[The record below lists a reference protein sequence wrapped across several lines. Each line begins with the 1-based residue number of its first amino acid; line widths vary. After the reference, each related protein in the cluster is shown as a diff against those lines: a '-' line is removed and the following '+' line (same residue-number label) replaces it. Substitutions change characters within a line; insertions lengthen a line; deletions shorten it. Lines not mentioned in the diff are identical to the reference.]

1 MEKKE
6 QVEQAKQAKEINLKL
21 MVKTVLNNKRD
32 FARVLAIAFVVA
44 CGIILC
50 VPRYYKCNVMLAPE
64 LSNMMGMGSELST
77 LMSAFG
83 VNMNT
88 GTYFDAIYPEFYP
101 DLMQSRDF
109 QTSLFNVRVKN
120 LEGDIETDYY
130 TYLKKYQKAPWWVY
144 PKRWIGGIIK
154 KFQKKEKEYSDGKG
168 GLNPFALS
176 REQSDIADIIGSKI
190 SCSVDAKNYMITI
203 SVEDQDK
210 LICATLADTVR
221 VKLQHYI
228 TQYRTNK
235 ARVDMEYYK
244 ALMED
249 AKKEYEEA
257 RKKYAKYSD
266 ANNEV
271 ILASLSTELEDKSND
286 MQLKFNTYSAMSAQ
300 YDAAKAKV
308 QERTPAFT
316 IVQGASIPVKPA
328 GPKSMLF
335 VLAVLFLTF
344 TVTLLYK
351 MRKELIELFNK

>member
-1 MEKKE
+1 MEEKE
-6 QVEQAKQAKEINLKL
+6 QAEEINLRL
-21 MVKTVLNNKRD
+21 ILKTVLDNKRY
-32 FARVLAIAFVVA
+32 FVKILVIAFVVA
-44 CGIILC
+44 CGIILS
-50 VPRYYKCNVMLAPE
+50 VPRYYRCSVMLAPE
-64 LSNMMGMGSELST
+64 LGNMMSGGSGLTS
-77 LMSAFG
+77 LMSSFG
-83 VNMNT
+83 IDLGT
-88 GTYFDAIYPEFYP
+88 GTYSDAIYPEFYP
-101 DLMQSRDF
+101 DLMKSRDF

-120 LEGDIETDYY
+120 LEGDIDTDYY
-130 TYLKKYQKAPWWVY
+130 TYLKEYQKVAWWVY
-144 PKRWIGGIIK
+144 PKRWIRRLFK
-154 KFQKKEKEYSDGKG
+154 VFEKKEVEYSDGGG

-176 REQSDIADIIGSKI
+176 KEQNDIADAIGDKVT
-190 SCSVDAKNYMITI
+190 CSVDTKNYMITI

-244 ALMED
+244 KLTED
-249 AKKEYEEA
+249 ARKDYEEA
-257 RKKYAKYSD
+257 RRKYAKYSD
-266 ANNEV
+266 ANKDI
-271 ILASLSTELEDKSND
+271 ILASLSTELEDMNND
-286 MQLKFNTYSAMSAQ
+286 MQLKFNTYSAMSTQ

-328 GPKSMLF
+328 GPKRMLF

-351 MRKELIELFNK
+351 IRKQLIEQFNK